1 MFASLFS
8 RPDLSPEVAPEART
22 AKRAPDQVVLCAP
35 PDPFRISGSKRFD
48 VVGHPRTAVKASD
61 EPAHVVRKDV
71 RKTPAAPQA
80 TRIGQRPGVVRVPTF
95 QVQLTR
101 PTTGRLE

>member
-1 MFASLFS
+1 LFFARRLIRFGF
-8 RPDLSPEVAPEART
+8 PEASVSMSLAT
-22 AKRAPDQVVLCAP
+22 RAL
-35 PDPFRISGSKRFD
+35 R
-48 VVGHPRTAVKASD
+48 VKASD

-80 TRIGQRPGVVRVPTF
+80 IRIGQRPGVVRVPTF